1 MTNVVNLI
9 ASGSSICFSCAETA
23 SHPKALFRR
32 SGESQTPM
40 SEAEPPSHPEIREAV
55 RRLCADFPGEYWQRL
70 DRDRIYPAEFV
81 RTLTEAGFLSILIPE
96 QYGGAGPG
104 PGAAT
109 AGPEE
114 IHRLGLKGGGI
125 GRAHGLNPH

>member
-1 MTNVVNLI
+1 MRRRPPRSRRTDTLFTYTTLFRSTCQSLRTGFDKLRTNGVEGRRLGL
-9 ASGSSICFSCAETA
+9 APEA

-70 DRDRIYPAEFV
+70 DRDRIHPADRRSV
-81 RTLTEAGFLSILIPE
+81 V
-96 QYGGAGPG
+96 
-104 PGAAT
+104 
-109 AGPEE
+109 
-114 IHRLGLKGGGI
+114 
-125 GRAHGLNPH
+125 

>member
-70 DRDRIYPAEFV
+70 DRDRISPAELV
-81 RTLTEAGFLSILIPE
+81 RTLTAAGFLSTLLPDPN
-96 QYGGAGPG
+96 GGAGVG
-104 PGAAT
+104 PGHAPPGRRQIIT
-109 AGPEE
+109 RGV
-114 IHRLGLKGGGI
+114 GKGE
-125 GRAHGLNPH
+125 GRGQG